1 MPYDE
6 DLDARVSDALAP
18 LETVRKKMFGGTCYL
33 LHGNM
38 LVGVWR
44 EYLIA
49 RVGEEA
55 STAALAEP
63 NVVEFDITGRPMRGW
78 VMVEPAG
85 VEGDALAKWVETAH
99 SYVAT
104 LPPK

>member
-1 MPYDE
+1 MAFDE
-6 DLDARVSDALAP
+6 ELDVRVGDAVAP

-38 LVGVWR
+38 LVGVWK

-55 STAALAEP
+55 GVAALQEP
-63 NVVEFDITGRPMRGW
+63 HVVAFDITGKPMRGW
-78 VMVEPAG
+78 IMVEPAG
-85 VEGDALAKWVETAH
+85 VEGDDLARWIESAREYVE
-99 SYVAT
+99 T

>member
-1 MPYDE
+1 MAFDE
-6 DLDARVSDALAP
+6 ELDVRVGDAVAP

-38 LVGVWR
+38 LVGVWK

-49 RVGEEA
+49 RVGDEA
-55 STAALAEP
+55 GTAALRQP
-63 NVVEFDITGRPMRGW
+63 HVVEFDITGHPMRGW
-78 VMVEPAG
+78 IMVEPAG
-85 VEGDALAKWVETAH
+85 VRGDDLAKWIETARE
-99 SYVAT
+99 YVET

>member
-1 MPYDE
+1 MAFDE
-6 DLDARVSDALAP
+6 DLDVRVGELVAP

-38 LVGVWR
+38 LVGVWK

-49 RVGEEA
+49 RVGDEA
-55 STAALAEP
+55 GARALTQP
-63 NVVEFDITGRPMRGW
+63 HVVEFDITGHAMRGW
-78 VMVEPAG
+78 IMVEPAG
-85 VEGDALAKWVETAH
+85 VEGDDLAAWVELARE
-99 SYVAT
+99 YVET